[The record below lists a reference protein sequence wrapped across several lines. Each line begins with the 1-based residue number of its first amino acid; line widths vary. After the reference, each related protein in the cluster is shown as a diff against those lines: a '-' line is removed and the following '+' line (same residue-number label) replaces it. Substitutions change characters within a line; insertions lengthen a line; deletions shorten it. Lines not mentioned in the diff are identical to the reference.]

1 MAHGD
6 IQAQKFIEQ
15 CILEF
20 LQSGALSDQ
29 YHEPHHLKSLCHR
42 CIRWKLIVVIT
53 GVREQ
58 TMLIRR
64 HRFQEEQPQPQ
75 VQAEWM
81 LVNGQLVCEWQPR
94 VVEAETD
101 HPLYLSNRHKAA

>member
-1 MAHGD
+1 MTISKH
-6 IQAQKFIEQ
+6 
-15 CILEF
+15 
-20 LQSGALSDQ
+20 QSSLNNAYFSFTKAVFGDQ
-29 YHEPHHLKSLCHR
+29 YHEPHHLKSLCHH

-64 HRFQEEQPQPQ
+64 HRFQEEQPQPP

-81 LVNGQLVCEWQPR
+81 LVNGQLVCEWQPL

-101 HPLYLSNRHKAA
+101 HPLYLSNCHKAA